1 MDNEKPNRELQ
12 EQIKNLQKKNFKP
25 EIVES
30 IKQKSKYVN
39 KPIVK
44 R

>member
-1 MDNEKPNRELQ
+1 MDKEKANKELQ
-12 EQIKNLQKKNFKP
+12 EQIKNLQKKSFKP
-25 EIVES
+25 EIAES